1 MSRLIMIKGLNQ
13 NLIEMTNLKLIY
25 LFIILALLSHSA
37 AAQESSDSLSYR
49 VQTKD
54 GNVYIGTI
62 EEEDAGKIVLQTLN
76 VGKLTIPKSEI
87 SQIAPVDPAQIK
99 TGAYW
104 FENPQATRYFWQP
117 NGYGLKKGEGYYQ
130 NVWIMFN
137 QVSIGVTDNVS
148 VGLGMVPLFL
158 FAGAPTPVWIT
169 PKFSIPITKDKLN
182 IGGGAVLGT
191 IIGEEDS
198 GFGVLYGLG
207 TFGSRD
213 KNVSVGLGWGFAGG
227 EIANSPTITVSALIR
242 TGPRGYFLTEN
253 YIINSGLEQLG
264 LISLGGRRIIGK
276 AGLDFG
282 AFIPVGADTFF
293 AFPWLGITIPF
304 GKKAPAQ
311 IIKP

>member
-1 MSRLIMIKGLNQ
+1 MK
-13 NLIEMTNLKLIY
+13 NLKLIY
-25 LFIILALLSHSA
+25 LIIILAALSHGVT
-37 AAQESSDSLSYR
+37 AQETSDSLNYR

-62 EEEDAGKIVLQTLN
+62 AQEDAGKIVLQTQNLGQIT
-76 VGKLTIPKSEI
+76 VAKSEI
-87 SQIAPVDPAQIK
+87 SQITPVDPAQLK
-99 TGAYW
+99 TGRYW

-137 QVSIGVTDNVS
+137 QVSVGVTDNVS
-148 VGLGMVPLFL
+148 VGVGLVPLFL

-182 IGGGAVLGT
+182 VGGGAVLGT
-191 IIGEEDS
+191 IIGVEDS
-198 GFGVLYGLG
+198 GFGVLYGLS

-213 KNVSVGLGWGFAGG
+213 RNLSVGLGWGFAGG
-227 EIANSPTITVSALIR
+227 EIANTPTITVSALIR

-253 YIINSGLEQLG
+253 YFINSGLEQVG

-282 AFIPVGADTFF
+282 AFIPIGVDTFV
-293 AFPWLGITIPF
+293 AMPWLGITIPF
-304 GKKAPAQ
+304 GQKAPTQ
-311 IIKP
+311 IVKP